1 MTNEQLAGF
10 ILQGEANDLTYV
22 LWERVKHLMFK
33 ICGQYYGRYSER
45 FAACGVE
52 LSDLRQECY
61 PAFLVALRSFKPA
74 EDNSFAS
81 YLKYPIKNACARLL
95 GIRNKDRQ
103 NKQPLDNCTSLD
115 VPLNSEEDAEITLV
129 AAIRDETA
137 EQAFENALNS
147 IQDEQTR
154 EVLTKALSRLTKP
167 LRDVIML
174 YYFEG
179 MTQEAIAEQAGVS
192 GECIRQ
198 RKNQALRKLRAMPDV
213 QMLREEQRI
222 EKTLHF
228 SSRDNSPAYYQAQ
241 EKIARILKR
250 GDYLSYGKKQAIMYD
265 CLVRAFLNGCA
276 EYTGVDGTEGIP
288 PMGEG
293 WQF

>member
-1 MTNEQLAGF
+1 MTNEQLAEF
-10 ILQGEANDLTYV
+10 IQLGEANDLTSV

-61 PAFLVALRSFKPA
+61 PAFLVALKSFKPA
-74 EDNSFAS
+74 EGNSFAS
-81 YLKYPIKNACARLL
+81 YLKYPIKNACAQLL
-95 GIRNKDRQ
+95 GIRNRDRL

-213 QMLREEQRI
+213 QILREEQRI

-228 SSRDNSPAYYQAQ
+228 SSRDNSIAYYQAQ
-241 EKIARILKR
+241 KRIAEILKR
-250 GDYLSYGKKQAIMYD
+250 GDYLSYGKKQAILHD
-265 CLVRAFLNGCA
+265 CRIRAFLNGCA
-276 EYTGVDGTEGIP
+276 EYTSVDGAEVSPYG
-288 PMGEG
+288 
-293 WQF
+293 